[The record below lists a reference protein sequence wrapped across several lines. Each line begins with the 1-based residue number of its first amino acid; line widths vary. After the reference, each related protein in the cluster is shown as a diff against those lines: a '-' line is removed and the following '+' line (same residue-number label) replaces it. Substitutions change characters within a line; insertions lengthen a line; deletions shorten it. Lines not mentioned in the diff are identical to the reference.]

1 MALFRRRRPEPRPAA
16 EAEQPRLTGSQLLV
30 QQLRDAGG
38 SPRSEAVAVPLETFF
53 EGNDDA
59 GSIAPDLGDHPGPAR
74 IYEVLRILRARADVL
89 DVVVLVRMEADE
101 YEPDEWPFAE
111 AVHVITSAPAESFSA
126 VADLLDADPVEV
138 GGWSDDALSHPPVPP
153 GHHVCTIWWD

>member
-1 MALFRRRRPEPRPAA
+1 MALFRRRRPEPRPAV
-16 EAEQPRLTGSQLLV
+16 EPEQPRLTGSQLLV
-30 QQLRDAGG
+30 QHLRHAGG
-38 SPRSEAVAVPLETFF
+38 SPASEAVAVPLETFF

-59 GSIAPDLGDHPGPAR
+59 GSIAPNLGDHPGPAR
-74 IYEVLRILRARADVL
+74 IFEVLRVLRARADVL
-89 DVVVLVRMEADE
+89 DVVVLVGMEADE